1 MRRIPFKNAIVFA
14 ISLLMLAQPVLAAE
28 TAVPIRVNTVA
39 VDEALEEAAEDK
51 TAGTEAEESYGTEQ
65 ETQEEVEVSG
75 TDTGSTDKAEQ
86 HDQPEQ
92 SAEGEPAESAE
103 TAASADEMKDLSAM
117 DQVQEAAE
125 AGDTNSDVTDS
136 GAIGYTGQEA
146 DSLST
151 TAVTTEEVTEE
162 ALDELQASE
171 KDILNIT
178 WYIQSEGLYFTWNAV
193 GDSYK
198 IEIFVNGKKQF
209 TIDQA
214 ANDYFFDDIVWS
226 NGDRIA
232 IKVTAYN
239 AYNDSVMDVRKTPDI
254 LYCAQPTGFNVTNGF
269 KGITFDWNSVK
280 GAEGYRIYYCPK
292 GGSWKK
298 LKDVKGTSYT
308 WTGAKMNQR
317 YSFSV
322 GCIDS
327 SGKSSSYASFSK
339 AITYRVSPE
348 FSSIVGDKGT
358 ITMKWNKIDGV
369 KKYRVYYCPKG
380 GSWKRLT
387 ETSGNSALL
396 NNPVQG
402 KRYYFTVRGLDQN
415 GTLMDALPAVSY
427 LYTKAPKIDSSKNYL
442 GYMRFTWTAVKG
454 ASSYVAYLRKEG
466 GNWQRYSIYRQNA
479 AKIFNLED
487 NCKYYFTV
495 RAVTD
500 DGKFIMS
507 PSSNCKSFTYHI
519 EGEIKGSFKDCSSAF
534 TQLNRFR
541 TGKGVWVWNS
551 DNKTRTYY
559 NTKAS
564 NTLSKLKWSKK
575 LEQAAKTRAK
585 ELTIRFDGFH
595 LRPNFAPFYTAAPAG
610 TSYISECTAR
620 NSKDVTE
627 TMKAFFEEN
636 DEYDGQV
643 HRRSLLEKD
652 INAVGIAC
660 FAYEGK
666 KYWVISL
673 GVE

>member
-1 MRRIPFKNAIVFA
+1 MKRTSFKRAIVLA

-28 TAVPIRVNTVA
+28 TVVPVRVNAATA
-39 VDEALEEAAEDK
+39 EEAMDETVEDRAAS
-51 TAGTEAEESYGTEQ
+51 TETEESNGTERQ
-65 ETQEEVEVSG
+65 TQEEEEVFG
-75 TDTGSTDKAEQ
+75 TDTGITDKTEQ
-86 HDQPEQ
+86 QNQLEQ
-92 SAEGEPAESAE
+92 SVESEPAETADTAE
-103 TAASADEMKDLSAM
+103 SADENIDLSAK

-125 AGDTNSDVTDS
+125 AGDTNSGVVDS
-136 GAIGYTGQEA
+136 GAIGNTGQEA

-151 TAVTTEEVTEE
+151 TAVTAEEVAEE
-162 ALDELQASE
+162 ALDELQVSKE
-171 KDILNIT
+171 DLLNIT
-178 WYIQSEGLYFTWNAV
+178 WYIQSEGLYFTWNDI
-193 GDSYK
+193 GDFYK
-198 IEIFVNGKKQF
+198 IDIFVNGNKQF
-209 TIDQA
+209 TIEQP
-214 ANDYFFDDIVWS
+214 DYDCFLEDKDWCK
-226 NGDRIA
+226 GDRIA
-232 IKVTAYN
+232 IKVTAYLS
-239 AYNDSVMDVRKTPDI
+239 YNNSVFDVRKTPDI
-254 LYCAQPTGFNVTNGF
+254 LYCAQPCGFNVTNGF
-269 KGITFDWNSVK
+269 KGISFSWNSVR

-327 SGKSSSYASFSK
+327 SGKSSSYSSYSK
-339 AITYRVSPE
+339 AITYRLSPE
-348 FSSIVGDKGT
+348 FSSIVGDKGK
-358 ITMKWNKIDGV
+358 ITVKWNKIDGI

-380 GSWKRLT
+380 GTWKRLT
-387 ETSGNSALL
+387 ETSDNSAVL
-396 NNPVQG
+396 NNPTEG
-402 KRYYFTVRGLDQN
+402 KRYYFTVRNVDQN
-415 GTLMDALPAVSY
+415 GNLMEALPAVSY
-427 LYTKAPKIDSSKNYL
+427 LYTKAPKIDTSKNYL

-466 GNWQRYSIYRQNA
+466 GNWQRYGIYRQNA

-507 PSSNCKSFTYHI
+507 PSSNCKSFTYHF
-519 EGEIKGSFKDCSSAF
+519 EGETKGSFKNCSSAF
-534 TQLNRFR
+534 TQLNDFR

-551 DNKTRTYY
+551 DNKTKTYY

-564 NTLSKLKWSKK
+564 NTLRKLKWSKK

-585 ELTIRFDGFH
+585 ELVIKFDGFH
-595 LRPNFAPFYTAAPAG
+595 LRPNYAPFYTAAPEG
-610 TSYISECTAR
+610 TTYIAECTAR
-620 NSKDVTE
+620 NNKDITA
-627 TMKAFFEEN
+627 TMKSFFEEN
-636 DEYDGQV
+636 EKYDGQD
-643 HRRSLLEKD
+643 HRRLLLEKD

-673 GVE
+673 GAE